1 MDSSLTRRALMRNR
15 FTCYRDWFFGI
26 PLSTWV
32 GAACESELF
41 RVEYC
46 QSSNALIGEYDD
58 FFDDEGSARDGDSA
72 N

>member
-46 QSSNALIGEYDD
+46 QNSNALIGE
-58 FFDDEGSARDGDSA
+58 
-72 N
+72 